1 METDPLKLAWNAV
14 QTPVKTNKELSSML
28 IESKHPV
35 LKGIRKQFTIEIIGW
50 SVFLLCYYTM
60 FDGDQKPIAI
70 NILLVVSMLFALI
83 HNVLGYN
90 FSKNLINGG
99 TIKSSLERYLSK
111 IKVYATVSIS
121 SRAFL
126 ITGFLV
132 FFTYNIH
139 FTTGKYVLLAG
150 VIAVS
155 MVQLRW
161 LFFLWTRRLK
171 VLNNTIMEFSVEK
184 ETQ

>member
-70 NILLVVSMLFALI
+70 NILLVVSLLFALI